1 RSPRATASK
10 ISRRWV
16 TMEPRPLAL
25 TRSQS
30 DTSVRAN
37 SSPFRRRSSV
47 FRHKERFEG
56 SPSSCKT
63 TALASKV
70 RLTSGPS
77 YRRARHFFVSSTIGD
92 CLDVASGDGFTLSP
106 CRIPDVLPPE
116 EKNSYREIRWLGNPR
131 VGGNT
136 PFDSVSRVRR
146 PWKARPLTQDA
157 RKDTSGSGPLHNP
170 LRPTTTSRMY
180 FSCSLAL
187 SLLNGCS
194 VLALKIVR
202 RELTQVSTR
211 VMHASSESSR
221 DVAHVMK
228 CSLIRFRTY
237 SQVRIS
243 SKLSVTV
250 GLKREWIYPGSPSK
264 KSSMPISLRSLSV
277 KSHFMA

>member
-16 TMEPRPLAL
+16 TMEPRSLAL

-47 FRHKERFEG
+47 FRHKESFEG
-56 SPSSCKT
+56 STPSCKT

-77 YRRARHFFVSSTIGD
+77 YRRARHISSSPTIGD
-92 CLDVASGDGFTLSP
+92 CSDVDSGDRFTLSL
-106 CRIPDVLPPE
+106 CCVPDVLPPE
-116 EKNSYREIRWLGNPR
+116 EKNSYRGTRYLGNPR
-131 VGGNT
+131 VGGNS

-157 RKDTSGSGPLHNP
+157 RKDTLGSSSLHNP
-170 LRPTTTSRMY
+170 SRLTTTSRVY

-187 SLLNGCS
+187 SLLNGCL
-194 VLALKIVR
+194 VLASKIVR

-237 SQVRIS
+237 SLARS
-243 SKLSVTV
+243 SGKLSATV
-250 GLKREWIYPGSPSK
+250 DLKREWIYPGSPSK
-264 KSSMPISLRSLSV
+264 NSSMPISLKSLSV